1 MKSLEDIIN
10 ESILDEP
17 DFDRTAD
24 ELLKFRKVVLN
35 NIDNFMNFITK
46 EILKKDHWFIDY
58 VGINKNNGEVFDIDP
73 KKCYEYHL
81 LRNESES
88 FTSFNYLKDVNTKI
102 KKYLHDNK
110 LENFF
115 KLDFYNTGEG
125 FVITVDLSEIC
136 DPTNQTGCL
145 FGLYSSKDPSIK
157 THIEIWSRNKLKL

>member
-1 MKSLEDIIN
+1 MKNLIDYY

-17 DFDRTAD
+17 DFDKTAD

-46 EILKKDHWFIDY
+46 EILKKDHWVINY

-73 KKCYEYHL
+73 KKCFEYHL
-81 LRNESES
+81 SRDESES
-88 FTSFNYLKDVNTKI
+88 FVSLNYLKDVNTKI

-125 FVITVDLSEIC
+125 FVVSVYLSEIC
-136 DPTNQTGCL
+136 DPINRTECL
-145 FGLYSSKDPSIK
+145 FGLCSSKDPSIK
-157 THIEIWSRNKLKL
+157 TNIEIWSRNKLKL